1 MTFEKLLQ
9 QSLVW
14 RGLYFVT
21 LLLVNIVLSRSL
33 QADGTGWIYY
43 LTNFFSFIL
52 LVASLSMESG
62 YTYYASG
69 NVISHHKLAWF
80 SLWWTLIISI
90 ISAVGVGIYFKN
102 LKSTELSYTD
112 NYIFYAATYIAGIL
126 LINFFMVLFYAQRN
140 YVVPNL
146 ILSIV
151 NIILIV
157 VILLANKKSNAYNI
171 VVNNYFLSILLQGI
185 LLAIAF
191 IVINKSYLYISLPD
205 KASFKLLLKYSL
217 VALASNVIFF
227 FVYRIDYWFVRYNTA
242 TCTPTDLGN
251 YIQASKLGQMALIVP
266 QIFASVIFPQT
277 ASGTLRENITNAILI
292 FFRVFLQAMFIGLIV
307 IGSIGYWLFPAV
319 FGESFNNMTMPVLLL
334 LPGIFS
340 LAILCLLS
348 AYFAGK
354 GKVKIN
360 VYGGVFALIVVV
372 IGDIIFIPKWG
383 INAAAAV
390 STVGYTV
397 NLLYSLYHFFK
408 DHQFSLRVLYSFN
421 KADWYWVKNMLFHK
435 TTNL

>member
-62 YTYYASG
+62 YTFYASG
-69 NVISHHKLAWF
+69 KVISHHKLVWF
-80 SLWWTLIISI
+80 SLIWTTIITTI
-90 ISAVGVGIYFKN
+90 AAIGVGIYFNTIKN
-102 LKSTELSYTD
+102 NSTNFTD

-126 LINFFMVLFYAQRN
+126 LINFFMVLFYAQKN
-140 YVVPNL
+140 YLVP
-146 ILSIV
+146 
-151 NIILIV
+151 NIILSVINVVLIV
-157 VILLANKKSNAYNI
+157 IILLANKHSNAYNI

-185 LLAIAF
+185 LLGIAF
-191 IVINKSYLYISLPD
+191 IIINKSYLHIALPN
-205 KASFKLLLKYSL
+205 KNELSLLLKYSL
-217 VALASNVIFF
+217 IALASNVIFF

-242 TCTPTDLGN
+242 SCTPTDLGN
-251 YIQASKLGQMALIVP
+251 YIQASKLGQMVLIVP

-277 ASGTLRENITNAILI
+277 ASGILRENITNAILI
-292 FFRVFLQAMFIGLIV
+292 FFRVFLQVMVVGMLIV
-307 IGSIGYWLFPAV
+307 SAIGYWFFPAV
-319 FGESFNNMTMPVLLL
+319 FGATFNNMTMPVLLL

-340 LAILCLLS
+340 LAVLCLLS

-360 VYGGVFALIVVV
+360 VYGGVFALIVVI
-372 IGDIIFIPKWG
+372 IGDIIFIPIWG

-397 NLLYSLYHFFK
+397 NLLYALYHFFK
-408 DHQFSLRVLYSFN
+408 DYKFKLSVLYAFN
-421 KADWYWVKNMLFHK
+421 KADWQWVKNMLFHK
-435 TTNL
+435 T

>member
-9 QSLVW
+9 QSLLW

-62 YTYYASG
+62 YTYYASS

-80 SLWWTLIISI
+80 TLCWTLVISI
-90 ISAVGVGIYFKN
+90 VSAIGVGIYFKG
-102 LKSTELSYTD
+102 LKSSELNYSD
-112 NYIFYAATYIAGIL
+112 NYIFYAATYVAGIL

-140 YVVPNL
+140 YVIPNL

-157 VILLANKKSNAYNI
+157 VILLANKKSDEYNI
-171 VVNNYFLSILLQGI
+171 VVNNYFLSILFQGI
-185 LLAIAF
+185 LLAIVF
-191 IVINKSYLYISLPD
+191 IIINKSYKDISLPD
-205 KASFKLLLKYSL
+205 KVSFKLLLKYSL

-242 TCTPTDLGN
+242 TCTPADLGN
-251 YIQASKLGQMALIVP
+251 YIQASKLGQMMLIVP

-277 ASGTLRENITNAILI
+277 ASGYLRENITNSILI
-292 FFRVFLQAMFIGLIV
+292 FFRVFLQVLFIGIILIA
-307 IGSIGYWLFPAV
+307 SIGFWLFPAV
-319 FGESFNNMTMPVLLL
+319 FGATFNNMTIPTLLL

-340 LAILCLLS
+340 LAVLCLLS

-360 VYGGVFALIVVV
+360 VIGGVYALIVVI
-372 IGDIIFIPKWG
+372 IGDFIFIPIWG

-390 STVGYTV
+390 STAGYTV

-408 DHQFSLRVLYSFN
+408 NHKFSLSVLYSFN
-421 KADWYWVKNMLFHK
+421 KADWYWVKNMLFNK
-435 TTNL
+435 TTQL